1 MSRHAFAAMSSRSK
15 PVTEKPQLSFWQIW
29 NMSFGFLGIQFGWG
43 LQMANM
49 SSIYQFLGADE
60 KDIPILWLA
69 APLTGL
75 IVQPIVGYYSDRT
88 WTRLGRRRPYFLTG
102 ALLASLA
109 LIAMPNSPTLWVAA
123 GLLWIL
129 DASVNVSMEPFR
141 AFVGDML
148 PKKQR
153 KSGFAMQSLLIG
165 FGAVLSSALPF
176 ILTNG
181 FGVSREATVE
191 SPIPPAVKLAFYI
204 GAGVFIVA
212 VLVTIISTREYP
224 PEDMEEFQ
232 RMKRANAGVGHAFR
246 EIVRGIGMMPTA
258 MKQLSVVQFFT
269 WLALFSMW
277 IYFVPAVGKGVFG
290 GMPLGLHDDA
300 SKELIEREARWL
312 APAAALARS
321 YETRKNELAQE
332 ASAVRPERPWYGAL
346 MVMFGLS
353 PADPDPGERI
363 DAAMLGILIRGV
375 AASNTAPTDQE
386 AESPMVRRFALA
398 LATRQV
404 VAADAPGIPEAAADM
419 QAALASARLYQEGT
433 AWGGVC
439 FSAYNLI
446 AFGFS
451 FVLLAMSRFLPAK
464 RIHLVCLSIGAVGLI
479 SAYFVK
485 QPAML
490 LLSMTGVGVAWASI
504 LSMPYAMLA
513 NVIPGHQMGFYM
525 GVFNFFIVLP
535 QILAAVVLGKLVDSM
550 LGGDAMKAVLMGGV
564 SMAIASAATLIV
576 GDESESES

>member
-1 MSRHAFAAMSSRSK
+1 MN
-15 PVTEKPQLSFWQIW
+15 EKPRLSFWQIW

-75 IVQPIVGYYSDRT
+75 IIQPIIGYYSDRT
-88 WTRLGRRRPYFLTG
+88 WTRLGRRRPYFLAG
-102 ALLASLA
+102 AVLASLA
-109 LIAMPNSPTLWVAA
+109 LIAMPNSPSLWVAA

-148 PKKQR
+148 PKDQR

-165 FGAVLSSALPF
+165 LGAVLSSALPF

-181 FGVSREATVE
+181 FGVSKEATVE

-204 GAGVFIVA
+204 GAGVFITA
-212 VLVTIISTREYP
+212 VLVTILSTREYP
-224 PEDMEEFQ
+224 PDDMEEFE
-232 RMKRANAGVGHAFR
+232 RVKREHSGVGHAFR
-246 EIVRGIGMMPTA
+246 EIFQGIGSMPTA

-290 GMPLGLHDDA
+290 GMPLGLHDPA
-300 SKELIEREARWL
+300 ARERIEKEPRWL
-312 APAAALARS
+312 DTGAALANA
-321 YETRKNELAQE
+321 YERKKSTLAQE
-332 ASAVRPERPWYGAL
+332 AMAERPAKPWYGAL
-346 MVMFGLS
+346 LQMFGLS
-353 PADPDPGERI
+353 PADPDASERI
-363 DAAMLGILIRGV
+363 DTEILESLIRD
-375 AASNTAPTDQE
+375 AAITQTAVSQKE
-386 AESPMVRRFALA
+386 SESPLVQSFALA
-398 LATRQV
+398 LATHQV
-404 VAADAPGIPEAAADM
+404 DAADAAGIPAAANGL
-419 QAALASARLYQEGT
+419 QESLASARRYQEGT

-451 FVLLAMSRFLPAK
+451 FVLLAMTRFLPAK
-464 RIHLVCLSIGAVGLI
+464 RIHLVCLAVGALGLI
-479 SAYFVK
+479 SAGFVK
-485 QPAML
+485 QPSML
-490 LLSMTGVGVAWASI
+490 LLSMAGVGVAWASI

-513 NVIPGHQMGFYM
+513 NVIPGHKMGFYM

-535 QILAAVVLGKLVDSM
+535 QILAAVALGKLVDSL
-550 LGGDAMKAVLMGGV
+550 LGGDAMKAVLAGGV
-564 SMAIASAATLIV
+564 SMAVASIATLIV
-576 GDESESES
+576 SDDSESGTATG

>member
-1 MSRHAFAAMSSRSK
+1 
-15 PVTEKPQLSFWQIW
+15 
-29 NMSFGFLGIQFGWG
+29 
-43 LQMANM
+43 
-49 SSIYQFLGADE
+49 
-60 KDIPILWLA
+60 
-69 APLTGL
+69 
-75 IVQPIVGYYSDRT
+75 
-88 WTRLGRRRPYFLTG
+88 
-102 ALLASLA
+102 
-109 LIAMPNSPTLWVAA
+109 
-123 GLLWIL
+123 LLWIL
-129 DASVNVSMEPFR
+129 DASVNISMEPFR

-148 PKKQR
+148 PKNQR

-204 GAGVFIVA
+204 GAGVFVAA
-212 VLVTIISTREYP
+212 VLVTIITTREYP

-232 RMKRANAGVGHAFR
+232 RMKRDNAGVGHAFR
-246 EIVRGIGMMPTA
+246 EILKGIGMMPTA

-269 WLALFSMW
+269 WLALFCMW
-277 IYFVPAVGKGVFG
+277 IYFVPAVGKGIFG
-290 GMPLGLHDDA
+290 GMPLGLHDEA
-300 SKELIEREARWL
+300 AKELIERETRWL
-312 APAAALARS
+312 APATALARA
-321 YETRKNELAQE
+321 YETRKNELSTE
-332 ASAVRPERPWYGAL
+332 AVAARPQRPWYGAA
-346 MVMFGLS
+346 MQMFGLS

-363 DAAMLGILIRGV
+363 DAAMLDTLIRE
-375 AASNTAPTDQE
+375 AATSTTAPTSQE
-386 AESPMVRRFALA
+386 AESPMVQRFALA

-404 VAADAPGIPEAAADM
+404 TTADAPGIPAAAAEM
-419 QAALASARLYQEGT
+419 QAALTSARLYQEGT

-464 RIHLVCLSIGAVGLI
+464 GIHLVCLSIGALGLI

-490 LLSMTGVGVAWASI
+490 LVSMAGVGVAWASI

-513 NVIPGHQMGFYM
+513 NVIPGHKMGFYM

-535 QILAAVVLGKLVDSM
+535 QILAAVVLGKLVDSL

-576 GDESESES
+576 GKESETGTPEEA

>member
-1 MSRHAFAAMSSRSK
+1 M
-15 PVTEKPQLSFWQIW
+15 TEKPRLSFWQIW

-75 IVQPIVGYYSDRT
+75 IIQPIIGYYSDRT

-102 ALLASLA
+102 AILASLA
-109 LIAMPNSPTLWVAA
+109 LIVMPNSPSLWVAA

-129 DASVNVSMEPFR
+129 DASVNISMEPFR

-148 PKKQR
+148 PKEQR

-165 FGAVLSSALPF
+165 LGAVLSSALPF

-181 FGVSREATVE
+181 FGVSREATVD

-204 GAGVFIVA
+204 GAGVFMAA
-212 VLVTIISTREYP
+212 VLVTILSTREYP
-224 PEDMEEFQ
+224 PENMDEFEA
-232 RMKRANAGVGHAFR
+232 MKRGKSGVGHAFS
-246 EIVRGIGMMPTA
+246 EIFQGIGSMPTA

-290 GMPLGLHDDA
+290 GMPLGLHDKQ
-300 SKELIEREARWL
+300 SRERIEKETRWL
-312 APAAALARS
+312 APAAALAKA
-321 YETRKNELAQE
+321 YETRKSELAGE
-332 ASAVRPERPWYGAL
+332 AKAVLAPKPWYGAL
-346 MVMFGLS
+346 LQMLGLS
-353 PADPDPGERI
+353 PADPDAGERI
-363 DAAMLGILIRGV
+363 DAPILESLIRS
-375 AASNTAPTDQE
+375 AATADLLPPAKE
-386 AESPMVRRFALA
+386 AESPLVQSFALA
-398 LATRQV
+398 LATHEV
-404 VAADAPGIPEAAADM
+404 DSPDAAGIPAAAAGLRDTL
-419 QAALASARLYQEGT
+419 AAARRYQEGT

-439 FSAYNLI
+439 FSTYNLV

-451 FVLLAMSRFLPAK
+451 FVLLAMTRFMAAK
-464 RIHLVCLSIGAVGLI
+464 RIHLVCLAVGAVGLA
-479 SAYFVK
+479 SAFLVR
-485 QPAML
+485 QPAL
-490 LLSMTGVGVAWASI
+490 LLVSMVGVGVAWASI

-513 NVIPGHQMGFYM
+513 NVIPGNKMGFYM

-535 QILAAVVLGKLVDSM
+535 QILAAVALGKLVDGM
-550 LGGDAMKAVLMGGV
+550 LGGDAMKAVLVGGI
-564 SMAIASAATLIV
+564 SMAAASIATLIV
-576 GDESESES
+576 SDESETGDPAKP